1 MSILDRFR
9 RRRPPADPRDEAE
22 QSDSAIVPIDA
33 EVVETDLES
42 MTVDELEQHERLL
55 RARIAQRQA
64 ELLELSIQEKRY
76 NLHRGAREMLLEKY
90 IQEIEELNRKTP
102 NGIRSVMPGP
112 GDDPQ
117 LVEEAFRIWCA
128 RRRGGGSR
136 FG

>member
-9 RRRPPADPRDEAE
+9 RRRPADQDET
-22 QSDSAIVPIDA
+22 AIVRREEP
-33 EVVETDLES
+33 DLEN
-42 MTVDELEQHERLL
+42 MTLAELEQHEALL
-55 RARIAQRQA
+55 RNRIAQREA
-64 ELLELSIQEKRY
+64 ELLDLSIQEKRY
-76 NLHRGAREMLLEKY
+76 NLHRGAREMLVEKY
-90 IQEIEELNRKTP
+90 IAEIEELNRSTP
-102 NGIRSVMPGP
+102 NGIRSVAPGP